1 MTTERGSSSDATNPN
16 SPSLSS
22 TALSSVDLDSFLG
35 PEFCEPPSYTF
46 KIVGDNID
54 KTVRPRDMRS
64 DYQARSLHYFHA
76 YAVQDRLN
84 MDTLDDT
91 ASAPDMSSISLE
103 LLLPSPQDEI
113 DIRKNMSVL
122 VARILKKYM
131 PFFEK
136 YGRGIERHIM
146 HQYSEEMSRK
156 SSVVSIHFISSFFFM
171 HNALSGGGI

>member
-1 MTTERGSSSDATNPN
+1 
-16 SPSLSS
+16 
-22 TALSSVDLDSFLG
+22 
-35 PEFCEPPSYTF
+35 
-46 KIVGDNID
+46 
-54 KTVRPRDMRS
+54 
-64 DYQARSLHYFHA
+64 
-76 YAVQDRLN
+76 
-84 MDTLDDT
+84 MDTLDD
-91 ASAPDMSSISLE
+91 APDMSSISFE

-122 VARILKKYM
+122 VACILKKYM

-136 YGRGIERHIM
+136 YGHGIERHIM